1 MPVIRSILTVVIVI
15 SIALLPVAA
24 GLAVASPSNVTV
36 MADRNSMPCCPDRG
50 IQDNFKSTQCL
61 LKCVTLAGAILPA
74 IAIAL
79 PRLAGQS
86 EAPFKTDNLHGL
98 LGRPPTR
105 PPPA

>member
-1 MPVIRSILTVVIVI
+1 
-15 SIALLPVAA
+15 
-24 GLAVASPSNVTV
+24 
-36 MADRNSMPCCPDRG
+36 
-50 IQDNFKSTQCL
+50 